1 MVRWELDPARTALI
15 VVDLQRLFVEGYDP
29 ISAPQGPLILERMNL
44 LAATCRQLGM
54 PVIYTA
60 HALRPD
66 LSNIGLLDQMFP
78 PMRTD
83 NLITSGTE
91 GAGIHP
97 GFVIE
102 DGDIYLEK
110 PRFGSFTGT
119 DLELILRGK
128 GIDTVIIGGI
138 ATNVC
143 CETTAR
149 EANHREFKV
158 VFLSDGTTA
167 GEYPDAGWGALTPDE
182 VQKSTLTIIAYA
194 FGEVTTCD
202 DAAQRLTASAAASRT
217 ASATSALVPSH
228 SKEI

>member
-1 MVRWELDPARTALI
+1 MIRWELDPRRCALL
-15 VVDLQRLFVEGYDP
+15 VVDLQRLFVEGYPP
-29 ISAPQGPLILERMNL
+29 ISAPEGPTVLETMNKL
-44 LAATCRQLGM
+44 SATCRELGV

-66 LSNIGLLDQMFP
+66 LANIGILEQQFP
-78 PMRTD
+78 PMKD
-83 NLITSGTE
+83 GMLSSGTE
-91 GAGIHP
+91 AVGIDERYA
-97 GFVIE
+97 IE
-102 DGDIYLEK
+102 PQDIYLEK
-110 PRFGSFTGT
+110 PRFGAFTGT

-158 VFLSDGTTA
+158 VFLADGTTS
-167 GEYPDAGWGALTPDE
+167 GEYADVGFGALTPAE
-182 VQKSTLTIIAYA
+182 VQKATLTIIAYA

-202 DAAQRLTASAAASRT
+202 DVATRLRH
-217 ASATSALVPSH
+217 SATDAPVRT
-228 SKEI
+228 

>member
-1 MVRWELDPARTALI
+1 MVRWELDPRRSALL
-15 VVDLQRLFVEGYDP
+15 VVDLQRLFVEGYPP
-29 ISAPQGPLILERMNL
+29 ISAPEGPAVLESMNKL
-44 LAATCRQLGM
+44 SATCRELGV

-66 LSNIGLLDQMFP
+66 LANIGILEQQFP
-78 PMRTD
+78 PMKEG
-83 NLITSGTE
+83 LLSSGTQ
-91 GAGIHP
+91 AVGIDDRY
-97 GFVIE
+97 VIE
-102 DGDIYLEK
+102 PDDIYLEK
-110 PRFGSFTGT
+110 PRFGAFTGT
-119 DLELILRGK
+119 DLELILRGR

-167 GEYPDAGWGALTPDE
+167 GDFPDAGYGPLTSAE
-182 VQKSTLTIIAYA
+182 VQKATLTIIAYA

-202 DAAQRLTASAAASRT
+202 DVGARLRQHA
-217 ASATSALVPSH
+217 V
-228 SKEI
+228 